1 MEEINLKELWRYF
14 ISKFYIIL
22 MVVVGCLLVGNIY
35 LAFFQVPLYESNTS
49 LIFANEKGITQSDI
63 NLNKS
68 LISTYNEF
76 IKSKK
81 VLNQVIDN
89 LNLKV
94 GYGTLSK
101 RVSATAVSDTQ
112 LIRIV
117 VSDESPQTAR
127 DIANEISKVFA
138 KEIAEYYK
146 VDNISVVD
154 ALWTFGSNSPEA
166 SISSTP
172 YNINATKQNVIYLVV
187 GFVLGFAIIF
197 ISFYFD
203 TSVKDIKTIEDKLNL
218 TVLGTVPKVGEKNG
232 Y

>member
-154 ALWTFGSNSPEA
+154 EA

>member
-22 MVVVGCLLVGNIY
+22 IAVVGCLLIGNIY
-35 LAFFQVPLYESNTS
+35 LAFFQVPLYHSSTS
-49 LIFANEKGITQSDI
+49 LILANTEGITQTDI
-63 NLNKS
+63 SINKS

-81 VLNQVIDN
+81 VLTQVINN

-94 GYGTLSK
+94 SYGTLSS
-101 RVSATAVSDTQ
+101 RVSTSAVGDTQ
-112 LIRIV
+112 LIKIV

-127 DIANEISKVFA
+127 NVANEIAKIFS

-146 VDNISVVD
+146 IENIAVVD
-154 ALWTFGSNSPEA
+154 EATVENS
-166 SISSTP
+166 P
-172 YNINATKQNVIYLVV
+172 YNINATRQNIIYLVV

-197 ISFYFD
+197 IIFYFD
-203 TSVKDIKTIEDKLNL
+203 TSIKDAETIEDKLNL
-218 TVLGTVPKVGEKNG
+218 TVLGTVPKVGERNG
-232 Y
+232 